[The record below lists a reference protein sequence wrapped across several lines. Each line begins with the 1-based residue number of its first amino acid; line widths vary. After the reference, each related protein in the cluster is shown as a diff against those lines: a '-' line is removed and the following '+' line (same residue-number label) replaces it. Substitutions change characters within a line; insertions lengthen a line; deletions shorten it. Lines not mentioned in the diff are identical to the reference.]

1 MKKRKYQHYNHIYKI
16 STNFLKR
23 FWITFPFYSKPQ
35 SIHKLHR
42 PSCVLIRQSQ
52 TCCVMLRE
60 DTCWTD
66 VYAWYIIF
74 FFLSYWFYPP
84 GLNDIPRIQKD
95 IYLYIVFL
103 DTACGT
109 ISCNRNRSLEIVF
122 SSFYFLGYNLS
133 WKDNNY

>member
-1 MKKRKYQHYNHIYKI
+1 MREGFSGLCRYNYVTKWLFKKLNEEKKVSTLQPYIYKI
-16 STNFLKR
+16 STNFLKG

-95 IYLYIVFL
+95 ISIYCIFRYSVRHYQLQ
-103 DTACGT
+103 
-109 ISCNRNRSLEIVF
+109 S
-122 SSFYFLGYNLS
+122 
-133 WKDNNY
+133 